1 MFVGEKKDIKTL
13 QANLTQAYAHIIKL
27 EGVNTDVQHL
37 RAELNKA
44 VLQKDESRQCYLQEL
59 SKTKIQTIQVDLL
72 TA

>member
-1 MFVGEKKDIKTL
+1 MFVGEKKDIETL

-59 SKTKIQTIQVDLL
+59 
-72 TA
+72 